1 MSVKNKTI
9 EEKMEELRGLAAW
22 FEGEDFSLSK
32 AAERF
37 EAAAKLAREIEH
49 DLSDME
55 NTVTVLRESFEES

>member
-1 MSVKNKTI
+1 VSAKNKTI

-22 FEGEDFSLSK
+22 FESDEFTLST

-49 DLSDME
+49 DLSEME
-55 NTVTVLRESFEES
+55 NTVNVLKESFEEA